1 MTTTFS
7 GPLFDLVDDVL
18 RDAPEYRGF
27 RAGAQSRA
35 EFAAFLERVRTQLVG
50 RGVPSNDVH
59 FAKRFPASI
68 DAAVEHAFAG
78 LAPTGLA
85 WPAEFPAVCAQV
97 AASIGRGFDHQGLGT
112 YIYPEE
118 GRLLLAVALA
128 FRPRNAV
135 FLGSYYG
142 YWAAWA
148 LPAIVACGGGAV
160 LVDPDP
166 RVADVARRSLA
177 RLYPDADAR
186 VEVVCDTGEHYL
198 ARGGGP
204 FDLVVLDAELPRDH
218 RDPTRRGKGIYAH
231 LLRAVLPRLAPR
243 SLLVCHNILFRDH
256 SGCAFFDDVIAR
268 NRDELAPFVELVARE
283 YDCFVECPTTEG
295 VGVGMRTSMRDR
307 A

>member
-1 MTTTFS
+1 MTTVTFS
-7 GPLFDLVDDVL
+7 GPIFDLVDGVL

-35 EFAAFLERVRTQLVG
+35 EFAAFLERVRMQLVG
-50 RGVPSNDVH
+50 RGVPANDVH
-59 FAKRFPASI
+59 FAKRFPVSI
-68 DAAVEHAFAG
+68 DAAVEHAFAELAPMG
-78 LAPTGLA
+78 LAR
-85 WPAEFPAVCAQV
+85 PAGFPAVCAR
-97 AASIGRGFDHQGLGT
+97 AAARIGRGFDHQGLGT

-118 GRLLLAVALA
+118 GRLLLAIALA
-128 FRPRNAV
+128 FQPRNAV

-148 LPAIVACGGGAV
+148 LPAIVACGARAV

-166 RVADVARRSLA
+166 RVAEVARRSLA
-177 RLYPDADAR
+177 RLYPGAR
-186 VEVVCDTGEHYL
+186 VEIVCDTGEHYL
-198 ARGGGP
+198 AGGGGP

-218 RDPTRRGKGIYAH
+218 VDPTRRGKGVYAH
-231 LLRAVLPRLAPR
+231 LLRAALPRLAER

-268 NRDELAPFVELVARE
+268 NREELAPFLALVARE

-295 VGVGMRTSMRDR
+295 VGVGMRTAPRGR

>member
-1 MTTTFS
+1 M
-7 GPLFDLVDDVL
+7 
-18 RDAPEYRGF
+18 
-27 RAGAQSRA
+27 
-35 EFAAFLERVRTQLVG
+35 
-50 RGVPSNDVH
+50 
-59 FAKRFPASI
+59 SI
-68 DAAVEHAFAG
+68 DAAVEHAFAE
-78 LAPTGLA
+78 LAPMGLA
-85 WPAEFPAVCAQV
+85 WPAGFPAVCAR
-97 AASIGRGFDHQGLGT
+97 AAARIGRGFDHQGLGT

-118 GRLLLAVALA
+118 GRLLLAIALA

-148 LPAIVACGGGAV
+148 LPAIVACGARAV

-166 RVADVARRSLA
+166 RVAEVARRSLA
-177 RLYPDADAR
+177 RLYPGAR
-186 VEVVCDTGEHYL
+186 VEIVCDTGEHYL
-198 ARGGGP
+198 AGGGGP

-218 RDPTRRGKGIYAH
+218 VDPTRRGKGVYAH
-231 LLRAVLPRLAPR
+231 LLRAALPRLAER

-268 NRDELAPFVELVARE
+268 NREELAPFLALVARE

-295 VGVGMRTSMRDR
+295 VGVGMRTAPRGR